1 MRIRNTIVNKETE
14 NRLSSITWD
23 DCFPVFESLTEEEKS
38 GFIDCLINGGD
49 YIRNLFFTTIKTNIK
64 NKVSVE
70 IDGYISSGQIPL
82 TVLNNILE

>member
-1 MRIRNTIVNKETE
+1 MPLRNKIVNRETE

-23 DCFPVFESLTEEEKS
+23 DCLPVFESLTDEEKS
-38 GFIDCLINGGD
+38 KFIDCLINGGD
-49 YIRNLFFTTIKTNIK
+49 YIRNLFFTNIKTNIK

-70 IDGYISSGQIPL
+70 IDSYLSSGQIPL